1 MADVLVG
8 TEDKMKKAVDAFR
21 KSMSGVRTGRASPA
35 LVEGI
40 VVEYYGTQ
48 TPLKQIA
55 NISVPDARSL
65 VIQPFDKSAM
75 PEIEKAI
82 MKSDLGI
89 TPKTESGLVR
99 LNMPSLTEERRKDLV
114 KLIKKN
120 GEEARIVLRNIR
132 RDGID
137 ALKKD
142 DAMTED
148 VKKKQE
154 DQIQKLVKKY
164 TDTIDQIL
172 ADKEKE
178 VMEV

>member
-1 MADVLVG
+1 MADILVP
-8 TEDKMKKAVDAFR
+8 TEEKMKKAVDAFR
-21 KSMSGVRTGRASPA
+21 KGMSGVRTGRASPA

-48 TPLKQIA
+48 TPLRQIA
-55 NISVPDARSL
+55 SISVPDARSL
-65 VIQPFDKSAM
+65 VIQPFDKSALQ
-75 PEIEKAI
+75 EIEKAI
-82 MKSDLGI
+82 MKSDLGV
-89 TPKTESGLVR
+89 TPKTESSLVR

-114 KLIKKN
+114 RLIKKN
-120 GEEARIVLRNIR
+120 GEEARIVLRNVR
-132 RDGID
+132 RDGLD

-142 DAMTED
+142 ESISDD

-154 DQIQKLVKKY
+154 EMIQKLVKKY
-164 TDTIDQIL
+164 TGTIDQIL